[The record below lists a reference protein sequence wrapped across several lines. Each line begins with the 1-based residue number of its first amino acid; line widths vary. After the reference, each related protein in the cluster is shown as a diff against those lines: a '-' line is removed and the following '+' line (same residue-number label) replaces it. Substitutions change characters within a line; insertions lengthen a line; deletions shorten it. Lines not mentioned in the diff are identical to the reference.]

1 MKNRIK
7 VNLRNGFEN
16 QGKFWRKLT
25 CTEYPERKW
34 RNFPQSLGRTKK
46 DVLSFH
52 VGFRSRTRGLV
63 ALRRLKKMVMKDD
76 WFVYRYCTMVE
87 NRKKTD
93 KIAIQSFTVPRA
105 KEWAKWASER
115 TCERSGGRERSEQS
129 GASKRVSGA
138 SERANGWAS
147 GLVLQSVFLAVI
159 DHSVLV

>member
-76 WFVYRYCTMVE
+76 WFFYRYCTMVE
-87 NRKKTD
+87 NRKKHRQNRYSIIHCPT
-93 KIAIQSFTVPRA
+93 
-105 KEWAKWASER
+105 SE
-115 TCERSGGRERSEQS
+115 GVSE
-129 GASKRVSGA
+129 V
-138 SERANGWAS
+138 SERANEWA
-147 GLVLQSVFLAVI
+147 QRRARAKRAVRSKQTSERCERTSKRTSEWPSTSI
-159 DHSVLV
+159 CILGCYRP